1 MAKKVGGFKKVIAMA
16 YGIGAAIVILGALF
30 KIMHW
35 PYAAE
40 MLIAGMGTEVLI
52 FLVSA
57 FDPVYEEYQWERVY
71 PELFDE
77 SEIAISKTGGSASG
91 GGMIGSGSSVG
102 MIGGNANGGSE
113 AGLVAALDS
122 ALSKANLDSGV
133 IERLG
138 ENLGKL
144 STNIESMNSV
154 ADVANSTHSYSEA
167 AKNAADSLNT
177 LKTTFQESAEA
188 AKSLA
193 LATNGT
199 QEYQEQIS
207 LITKN
212 LQQLNS
218 IYQIE
223 LQDANNHLKNLNK
236 FVGNLSEAMSSL
248 ESTKNDAQMLKDN
261 MGNLSNSLN
270 SLNSIYGGILSAMRT
285 A

>member
-1 MAKKVGGFKKVIAMA
+1 MAKKVGGFKKIMSIS
-16 YGIGAAIVILGALF
+16 YGLGAAVVILGALF
-30 KIMHW
+30 KILHL
-35 PYAAE
+35 PGANE

-52 FLVSA
+52 FVVSA

-77 SEIAISKTGGSASG
+77 SEIAVSKGRSEGVSIGGGSV
-91 GGMIGSGSSVG
+91 GMIGSGGYSADSSV
-102 MIGGNANGGSE
+102 A
-113 AGLVAALDS
+113 LALDN
-122 ALSKANLDSGV
+122 ALSKSKIETGM

-144 STNIESMNSV
+144 SANIESMNSV
-154 ADVANSTHSYSEA
+154 ADVAASTADYSNA
-167 AKNAADSLNT
+167 AKNAASSLNT
-177 LKTTFQESAEA
+177 LKSTFEESAEA
-188 AKSLA
+188 AKGLA

-199 QEYQEQIS
+199 QEYQVQIQQ
-207 LITKN
+207 ITKN

-236 FVGNLSEAMSSL
+236 FVGNLSEAMANL

-261 MGNLSNSLN
+261 MGSLSKSLG
-270 SLNSIYGGILSAMRT
+270 SLNSIYGGMLTAMRT

>member
-1 MAKKVGGFKKVIAMA
+1 MAKKVGGFKKIMSIS
-16 YGIGAAIVILGALF
+16 YGLGAAVVILGALF
-30 KIMHW
+30 KILHL
-35 PYAAE
+35 PGANE

-52 FLVSA
+52 FVVSA

-77 SEIAISKTGGSASG
+77 SEIAVSKGRNEG
-91 GGMIGSGSSVG
+91 GGSVG
-102 MIGGNANGGSE
+102 MIGGGNSADVS
-113 AGLVAALDS
+113 VALALDN
-122 ALSKANLDSGV
+122 ALSKSNIETGM

-144 STNIESMNSV
+144 SANIESMNSV
-154 ADVANSTHSYSEA
+154 ADVAASTADYTNA
-167 AKNAADSLNT
+167 AKNAASSLNT
-177 LKTTFQESAEA
+177 LKTTFEESAEA
-188 AKSLA
+188 AKGLA

-199 QEYQEQIS
+199 QEYQVQIQQ
-207 LITKN
+207 ITKN

-236 FVGNLSEAMSSL
+236 FVGNLSEAMANL

-261 MGNLSNSLN
+261 MGNLSKSLG
-270 SLNSIYGGILSAMRT
+270 SLNSIYGGMLTAMRT

>member
-1 MAKKVGGFKKVIAMA
+1 MAKKVGGFKKIMSIS
-16 YGIGAAIVILGALF
+16 YGLGAAVVILGALF
-30 KIMHW
+30 KILHL
-35 PYAAE
+35 PGANE

-52 FLVSA
+52 FVVSA

-77 SEIAISKTGGSASG
+77 SEIAVSKGRSEGGAIGGGSV
-91 GGMIGSGSSVG
+91 GMIGSGGYSADASV
-102 MIGGNANGGSE
+102 A
-113 AGLVAALDS
+113 LALDN
-122 ALSKANLDSGV
+122 ALSKSKIETGM

-144 STNIESMNSV
+144 SANIESMNSV
-154 ADVANSTHSYSEA
+154 ADVAASTADYSNA
-167 AKNAADSLNT
+167 AKNAASSLNT
-177 LKTTFQESAEA
+177 LKTTFEESAEA
-188 AKSLA
+188 AKGLA

-199 QEYQEQIS
+199 QEYQVQIQQ
-207 LITKN
+207 ITKN

-236 FVGNLSEAMSSL
+236 FVGNLSEAMANL

-261 MGNLSNSLN
+261 MGNLSKSLG
-270 SLNSIYGGILSAMRT
+270 SLNSIYGGMLTAMRT

>member
-1 MAKKVGGFKKVIAMA
+1 MAKKVGGFKKIMSIS
-16 YGIGAAIVILGALF
+16 YGLGAAVVILGALF
-30 KIMHW
+30 KILHL
-35 PYAAE
+35 PGANA

-52 FLVSA
+52 FVVSA

-77 SEIAISKTGGSASG
+77 SEIAVSKGRSEGGGAIGGGSV
-91 GGMIGSGSSVG
+91 GMIGSGGYSADTSV
-102 MIGGNANGGSE
+102 A
-113 AGLVAALDS
+113 LALDN
-122 ALSKANLDSGV
+122 ALSKANIETGM

-144 STNIESMNSV
+144 SANIESMNGV
-154 ADVANSTHSYSEA
+154 ADVAASTADYSNA
-167 AKNAADSLNT
+167 AKNAATSLNT
-177 LKTTFQESAEA
+177 LKSTFEESAEA
-188 AKSLA
+188 AKGLA

-199 QEYQEQIS
+199 QEYQVQIQQ
-207 LITKN
+207 ITKN

-236 FVGNLSEAMSSL
+236 FVGNLSEAMANL

-261 MGNLSNSLN
+261 MGNLSKSLG
-270 SLNSIYGGILSAMRT
+270 SLNSIYGGMLTAMRT

>member
-1 MAKKVGGFKKVIAMA
+1 MAKKVGGFKKIMSIS
-16 YGIGAAIVILGALF
+16 YGLGAAVVILGALF
-30 KIMHW
+30 KILHL
-35 PYAAE
+35 PGANA

-52 FLVSA
+52 FVVSA

-77 SEIAISKTGGSASG
+77 SEIAVSKGRSEGGSIG
-91 GGMIGSGSSVG
+91 GGSVG
-102 MIGGNANGGSE
+102 MIGGGGYS
-113 AGLVAALDS
+113 ADKSVALALDN
-122 ALSKANLDSGV
+122 ALSKANIETGM

-144 STNIESMNSV
+144 SANIESMNGV
-154 ADVANSTHSYSEA
+154 ADVAASTADYSNA
-167 AKNAADSLNT
+167 AKNAAVSLNT
-177 LKTTFQESAEA
+177 LKSTFEESAEA
-188 AKSLA
+188 AKGLA

-199 QEYQEQIS
+199 QEYQVQIQQ
-207 LITKN
+207 ITKN

-236 FVGNLSEAMSSL
+236 FVGNLSEAMANL

-261 MGNLSNSLN
+261 MGNLSKSLG
-270 SLNSIYGGILSAMRT
+270 SLNSIYGGMLTAMRT

>member
-1 MAKKVGGFKKVIAMA
+1 MSIS
-16 YGIGAAIVILGALF
+16 YGLGAAVVILGALF
-30 KIMHW
+30 KILHL
-35 PYAAE
+35 PGANE

-52 FLVSA
+52 FVVSA

-77 SEIAISKTGGSASG
+77 SEIAVSKGRSEGGAIGGGSV
-91 GGMIGSGSSVG
+91 GMIGSGGYSADASV
-102 MIGGNANGGSE
+102 A
-113 AGLVAALDS
+113 LALDN
-122 ALSKANLDSGV
+122 ALSKSKIETGM

-144 STNIESMNSV
+144 SANIESMNSV
-154 ADVANSTHSYSEA
+154 ADVASSTADYSNA
-167 AKNAADSLNT
+167 AKNAASSLNT
-177 LKTTFQESAEA
+177 LKSTFEESAEA
-188 AKSLA
+188 AKGLA

-199 QEYQEQIS
+199 QEYQVQIQQ
-207 LITKN
+207 ITKN

-236 FVGNLSEAMSSL
+236 FVGNLSEAMANL

-261 MGNLSNSLN
+261 MGNLSKSLG
-270 SLNSIYGGILSAMRT
+270 SLNSIYGGMLTAMRT

>member
-77 SEIAISKTGGSASG
+77 SEIAVSKSSISSS
-91 GGMIGSGSSVG
+91 GGMIGGGSSIG

-122 ALSKANLDSGV
+122 ALNKANLDSGV

-144 STNIESMNSV
+144 SSNIESMNSV

-218 IYQIE
+218 IYQI
-223 LQDANNHLKNLNK
+223 AHI
-236 FVGNLSEAMSSL
+236 VG
-248 ESTKNDAQMLKDN
+248 
-261 MGNLSNSLN
+261 
-270 SLNSIYGGILSAMRT
+270 
-285 A
+285 

>member
-77 SEIAISKTGGSASG
+77 SEIAISKSGGSASG
-91 GGMIGSGSSVG
+91 GGMIGGGSSIG

-122 ALSKANLDSGV
+122 ALNKANLDSGV

>member
-1 MAKKVGGFKKVIAMA
+1 MAKKVGGFKKIMSIS
-16 YGIGAAIVILGALF
+16 YGLGAAVVILGALF
-30 KIMHW
+30 KILHL
-35 PYAAE
+35 PGANE

-52 FLVSA
+52 FVVSA

-77 SEIAISKTGGSASG
+77 SEIAVSKGRNESG
-91 GGMIGSGSSVG
+91 GSVG
-102 MIGGNANGGSE
+102 MIGGGNSADAS
-113 AGLVAALDS
+113 VALALDN
-122 ALSKANLDSGV
+122 ALSKSNIETGM

-144 STNIESMNSV
+144 SANIESMNSV
-154 ADVANSTHSYSEA
+154 ADVAASTADYSNA
-167 AKNAADSLNT
+167 AKNAASSLNT
-177 LKTTFQESAEA
+177 LKTTFEESAEA
-188 AKSLA
+188 AKGLA

-199 QEYQEQIS
+199 QEYQVQIQQ
-207 LITKN
+207 ITKN

-236 FVGNLSEAMSSL
+236 FVGNLSEAMANL

-261 MGNLSNSLN
+261 MGNLSKSLG
-270 SLNSIYGGILSAMRT
+270 SLNSIYGGMLTAMRT

>member
-1 MAKKVGGFKKVIAMA
+1 MAKKVGGFKKIMSIS
-16 YGIGAAIVILGALF
+16 YGLGAAVVILGALF
-30 KIMHW
+30 KILHL
-35 PYAAE
+35 PGANE

-52 FLVSA
+52 FVVSA

-77 SEIAISKTGGSASG
+77 SEIAVSKGRNEGGGSIVG
-91 GGMIGSGSSVG
+91 GSVG
-102 MIGGNANGGSE
+102 MIGGGGYS
-113 AGLVAALDS
+113 ADTSVALALDN
-122 ALSKANLDSGV
+122 ALSKANIETGM

-144 STNIESMNSV
+144 SANIESMNGV
-154 ADVANSTHSYSEA
+154 ADVAASTADYSNA
-167 AKNAADSLNT
+167 AKNAATSLNT
-177 LKTTFQESAEA
+177 LKSTFEESAEA
-188 AKSLA
+188 AKGLA

-199 QEYQEQIS
+199 QEYQVQIQQ
-207 LITKN
+207 ITKN

-236 FVGNLSEAMSSL
+236 FVGNLSEAMANL

-261 MGNLSNSLN
+261 MGNLSKSLG
-270 SLNSIYGGILSAMRT
+270 SLNSIYGGMLTAMRT

>member
-1 MAKKVGGFKKVIAMA
+1 MAKKVGGFKKIMSIS
-16 YGIGAAIVILGALF
+16 YGLGAAVVILGALF
-30 KIMHW
+30 KILHL
-35 PYAAE
+35 PGANE

-52 FLVSA
+52 FVVSA

-77 SEIAISKTGGSASG
+77 SEIAVSKGRSEGGAIGGGSV
-91 GGMIGSGSSVG
+91 GMIGSGGYSADASV
-102 MIGGNANGGSE
+102 A
-113 AGLVAALDS
+113 LALDN
-122 ALSKANLDSGV
+122 ALSKSNIETGM

-144 STNIESMNSV
+144 SANIESMNSV
-154 ADVANSTHSYSEA
+154 ADVAASTADYSNA
-167 AKNAADSLNT
+167 AKNAATSLNT
-177 LKTTFQESAEA
+177 LKTTFEESAEA
-188 AKSLA
+188 AKGLA
-193 LATNGT
+193 IATNGT
-199 QEYQEQIS
+199 QEYQVQIQQ
-207 LITKN
+207 ITKN

-236 FVGNLSEAMSSL
+236 FVGNLSEAMANL

-261 MGNLSNSLN
+261 MGNLSKSLG
-270 SLNSIYGGILSAMRT
+270 SLNSIYGGMLTAMRT

>member
-1 MAKKVGGFKKVIAMA
+1 MAKKVGGFKKIMSIS
-16 YGIGAAIVILGALF
+16 YGLGAAVVILGALF
-30 KIMHW
+30 KILHL
-35 PYAAE
+35 PGANE

-52 FLVSA
+52 FVVSA

-77 SEIAISKTGGSASG
+77 SEIAVSKGRSEGGGSIG
-91 GGMIGSGSSVG
+91 GGSVG
-102 MIGGNANGGSE
+102 MIGGGGYS
-113 AGLVAALDS
+113 ADTSVALALDN
-122 ALSKANLDSGV
+122 ALSKANIETGM

-144 STNIESMNSV
+144 SANIESMNGV
-154 ADVANSTHSYSEA
+154 ADVAASTADYSNA
-167 AKNAADSLNT
+167 AKNAASSLNT
-177 LKTTFQESAEA
+177 LKSTFEESAEA
-188 AKSLA
+188 AKGLA

-199 QEYQEQIS
+199 QEYQVQIQQ
-207 LITKN
+207 ITKN

-236 FVGNLSEAMSSL
+236 FVGNLSEAMANL

-261 MGNLSNSLN
+261 MGNLSKSLG
-270 SLNSIYGGILSAMRT
+270 SLNSIYGGMLTAMRT

>member
-1 MAKKVGGFKKVIAMA
+1 MAKKVGGFKKIMSIS
-16 YGIGAAIVILGALF
+16 YGLGAAVVILGALF
-30 KIMHW
+30 KILHL
-35 PYAAE
+35 PGANE

-52 FLVSA
+52 FVVSA

-77 SEIAISKTGGSASG
+77 SEIAVSKGRNEGGGSIG
-91 GGMIGSGSSVG
+91 GGSVG
-102 MIGGNANGGSE
+102 MIGGGGYS
-113 AGLVAALDS
+113 ADTSVALALDN
-122 ALSKANLDSGV
+122 ALSKANIETGM

-144 STNIESMNSV
+144 SANIESMNGV
-154 ADVANSTHSYSEA
+154 ADVAASTADYSNA
-167 AKNAADSLNT
+167 AKNAATSLNT
-177 LKTTFQESAEA
+177 LKSTFEESAEA
-188 AKSLA
+188 AKGLA

-199 QEYQEQIS
+199 QEYQVQIQQ
-207 LITKN
+207 ITKN

-236 FVGNLSEAMSSL
+236 FVGNLSEAMANL

-261 MGNLSNSLN
+261 MGNLSKSLG
-270 SLNSIYGGILSAMRT
+270 SLNSIYGGMLTAMRT

>member
-1 MAKKVGGFKKVIAMA
+1 MAKKVGGFKKIMSIS
-16 YGIGAAIVILGALF
+16 YGLGAAVVILGALF
-30 KIMHW
+30 KILHL
-35 PYAAE
+35 PGANE

-52 FLVSA
+52 FVVSA

-77 SEIAISKTGGSASG
+77 SEIAVSKGRSEGGAIGGGSV
-91 GGMIGSGSSVG
+91 GMIGSGGYSADASV
-102 MIGGNANGGSE
+102 A
-113 AGLVAALDS
+113 LALDN
-122 ALSKANLDSGV
+122 ALSKSKIETGM

-144 STNIESMNSV
+144 SANIESMNSV
-154 ADVANSTHSYSEA
+154 ADVASSTADYSNA
-167 AKNAADSLNT
+167 AKNAASSLNT
-177 LKTTFQESAEA
+177 LKSTFEESAEA
-188 AKSLA
+188 AKGLA

-199 QEYQEQIS
+199 QEYQVQIQQ
-207 LITKN
+207 ITKN

-236 FVGNLSEAMSSL
+236 FVGNLSEAMANL

-261 MGNLSNSLN
+261 MGNLSKSLG
-270 SLNSIYGGILSAMRT
+270 SLNSIYGGMLTAMRT

>member
-1 MAKKVGGFKKVIAMA
+1 MAKKVGGFKKIMSIS
-16 YGIGAAIVILGALF
+16 YGLGAAVVILGALF
-30 KIMHW
+30 KILHL
-35 PYAAE
+35 PGANE

-52 FLVSA
+52 FVVSA

-77 SEIAISKTGGSASG
+77 SEIAVSKGRNEG
-91 GGMIGSGSSVG
+91 GGSVG
-102 MIGGNANGGSE
+102 MIGGGNSADASVT
-113 AGLVAALDS
+113 LALDN
-122 ALSKANLDSGV
+122 ALSKSNIETGM

-144 STNIESMNSV
+144 SANIESMNSV
-154 ADVANSTHSYSEA
+154 ADVAASTADYTNA
-167 AKNAADSLNT
+167 AKNAASSLNT
-177 LKTTFQESAEA
+177 LKTTFEESAEA
-188 AKSLA
+188 AKGLA

-199 QEYQEQIS
+199 QEYQVQIQQ
-207 LITKN
+207 ITKN

-236 FVGNLSEAMSSL
+236 FVGNLSEAMANL

-261 MGNLSNSLN
+261 MGNLSKSLG
-270 SLNSIYGGILSAMRT
+270 SLNSIYGGMLTAMRT

>member
-77 SEIAISKTGGSASG
+77 SEIAVSKSSISSS
-91 GGMIGSGSSVG
+91 GGMIGGGSSIG

-122 ALSKANLDSGV
+122 ALNKANLDSGV

-144 STNIESMNSV
+144 SSNIESMNSV